1 MISISK
7 GSLAGS

>member
-7 GSLAGS
+7 